1 MELSIHVFF
10 QHLNHASVNIFHDL
24 FFINE
29 CFHLNVS
36 IYQINLNHKFVHI
49 YQHLFFLVFFV
60 IFSIQEIIWFIISI
74 ILTAILTYFSIY
86 SLFLFLPWILCYTL
100 HPFILKF
107 LFFYCHFVSVFIH
120 YQFIWWVFKIKI
132 ME

>member
-49 YQHLFFLVFFV
+49 YQHLFFLVFFCYLQHPRNHMIHNQYHPHCHLNV
-60 IFSIQEIIWFIISI
+60 FFYIFFISVFT
-74 ILTAILTYFSIY
+74 LDSLLYLASIY
-86 SLFLFLPWILCYTL
+86 FKVFVFLLSFCQCFHSL
-100 HPFILKF
+100 
-107 LFFYCHFVSVFIH
+107 SIH
-120 YQFIWWVFKIKI
+120 MVGI
-132 ME
+132 